1 MLTEFGSL
9 VVNVGIA
16 NEARPIKGALVR
28 ISGADE
34 DNKEIKR
41 SLITD
46 NDGVTQK
53 IELPAKNRS
62 YSLSPGSIETP
73 YSRYDLEI
81 EKEGFYTKRISGIS
95 VFSGVESIQIISMI
109 PASDNRVEFF
119 PDGNINTTIP
129 ENII

>member
-16 NEARPIKGALVR
+16 NEARPVAGALVR
-28 ISGADE
+28 IAGADE
-34 DNKEIKR
+34 DNKEILR

-46 NDGVTQK
+46 SDGITEK
-53 IELPAKNRS
+53 IDLPAKNRS

-73 YSRYDLEI
+73 YSRYDIEI

-95 VFSGVESIQIISMI
+95 IFSGVESIQIISMI
-109 PASDNRVEFF
+109 PASDNRAEYF
-119 PDGNINTTIP
+119 PYGNLNVIIP
-129 ENII
+129 DNLI